1 MPINFTTAAAVPE
14 GTEAVAVPVGAD
26 LDITGAVRS
35 LSSGGPNRSWEEVAV
50 ALDRGN
56 ARDFLAST
64 GFRGEIGQTQSV
76 LVERRHVVAVGT
88 SPAATDGGAPGS
100 AHPSIPTNDD
110 LRRAGAALA
119 RASTR
124 VRSVATTLHTAG
136 NGTPASAQAV
146 VEGLVLA
153 GYRYRPS
160 ATSPEP
166 LLEEVTLVGSAPA
179 AAGARAGKIM
189 AEASLRARRWA
200 DEPARELSPRVFAE
214 AAAEAGAAA
223 GLEVEIW
230 DEERITAERLGCLAS
245 VASGSAQPPRL
256 VRLSYTPVAAK
267 AHLAFVGKGI
277 TFDSGGLSLKSPEAM
292 ETMKGDMGGAA
303 AVVAAL
309 IALPELAAPVRVDG
323 WAAIAENMP
332 GGHATRPGDVVTA
345 RDGTAVEV
353 VNTDAE
359 GRLVLADAL
368 LVAGERHPDAIVD
381 IATLTGGQTIALG
394 PGLAAVLGSDEVVD
408 RVNAAAAAAGE
419 PAWRLP
425 LWAPYKE
432 RLGSEV
438 ADMRNTAR
446 DRAASTIM
454 AALFLQHFVKGI
466 PWAHLDIAAPSH
478 SERDEGLFSRGNTGW
493 GAALC
498 SSWPPRGVRSPGR
511 GER

>member
-1 MPINFTTAAAVPE
+1 MPINFTTAATVPE
-14 GTEAVAVPVGAD
+14 GTEAVGVPVGAN

-35 LSSGGPNRSWEEVAV
+35 LSSPGHNGSWEELAA
-50 ALDRGN
+50 ALEREN

-88 SPAATDGGAPGS
+88 SLAPASSGAPGS
-100 AHPSIPTNDD
+100 GHPSTPTNDD

-124 VRSVATTLHTAG
+124 VRSVATTLHNAG
-136 NGTPASAQAV
+136 DGTPASVQAV
-146 VEGLVLA
+146 VEGVVLA

-160 ATSPEP
+160 AATPEQ
-166 LLEEVTLVGSAPA
+166 LLEEVTLVGPPQA
-179 AAGARAGKIM
+179 AAGARAGQIM

-200 DEPARELSPRVFAE
+200 DQPARELSPPVFAE

-256 VRLSYTPVAAK
+256 VRLSYAPATAR

-277 TFDSGGLSLKSPEAM
+277 TFDSGGLSLKSPDAM

-309 IALPELAAPVRVDG
+309 VALPELAPPVRVDG
-323 WAAIAENMP
+323 WAAMAENMP

-345 RDGTAVEV
+345 RDGTAVEI

-394 PGLAAVLGSDEVVD
+394 PGLAALLGCDEIVD
-408 RVNAAAAAAGE
+408 RVSTAAAAAGE

-432 RLGSEV
+432 RLDSEV
-438 ADMRNTAR
+438 ADMRNVSR

-478 SERDEGLFSRGNTGW
+478 SERDEGWFSRGNTGW
-493 GAALC
+493 GARTLLQLAT
-498 SSWPPRGVRSPGR
+498 SWAM
-511 GER
+511 

>member
-1 MPINFTTAAAVPE
+1 
-14 GTEAVAVPVGAD
+14 
-26 LDITGAVRS
+26 
-35 LSSGGPNRSWEEVAV
+35 
-50 ALDRGN
+50 
-56 ARDFLAST
+56 
-64 GFRGEIGQTQSV
+64 
-76 LVERRHVVAVGT
+76 
-88 SPAATDGGAPGS
+88 
-100 AHPSIPTNDD
+100 
-110 LRRAGAALA
+110 
-119 RASTR
+119 
-124 VRSVATTLHTAG
+124 
-136 NGTPASAQAV
+136 
-146 VEGLVLA
+146 
-153 GYRYRPS
+153 
-160 ATSPEP
+160 
-166 LLEEVTLVGSAPA
+166 
-179 AAGARAGKIM
+179 M

-200 DEPARELSPRVFAE
+200 DEPARELTPQVFAE

-256 VRLSYTPVAAK
+256 VRLSYTPATAQ

-277 TFDSGGLSLKSPEAM
+277 TFDSGGLSLKPADAM

-309 IALPELAAPVRVDG
+309 IALPELAPPVRVDG

-332 GGHATRPGDVVTA
+332 GGHATRPGDVVMA
-345 RDGTAVEV
+345 RDGTAVEI

-394 PGLAAVLGSDEVVD
+394 PGLAAVLGTDEVVD
-408 RVNAAAAAAGE
+408 RVSAAAAAAGE

-432 RLGSEV
+432 RLDSEV
-438 ADMRNTAR
+438 ADMRNVAR

-454 AALFLQHFVKGI
+454 AALFLEHFVKGI

-478 SERDEGLFSRGNTGW
+478 SERDEGWFSRGNTGW
-493 GAALC
+493 GARTLLQLAT
-498 SSWPPRGVRSPGR
+498 SWAT
-511 GER
+511 

>member
-1 MPINFTTAAAVPE
+1 VPINFTVAAAVPD

-35 LSSGGPNRSWEEVAV
+35 LSSAAANGSWDEVAT
-50 ALDRGN
+50 ALERAN

-76 LVERRHVVAVGT
+76 LVERRHLVVVGT
-88 SPAATDGGAPGS
+88 SPAASDGAPSSG
-100 AHPSIPTNDD
+100 HPTVPTDDD

-124 VRSVATTLHTAG
+124 VRSMATTLHTAG

-160 ATSPEP
+160 GATPGP
-166 LLEEVTLVGSAPA
+166 LLEEVTLVGPEQA
-179 AAGARAGKIM
+179 AVSGARAGKIM

-200 DEPARELSPRVFAE
+200 DQPARDLSPQVFAE

-256 VRLSYTPVAAK
+256 VRLSYAPGTSR

-309 IALPELAAPVRVDG
+309 IALPELAPPVRVDG

-345 RDGTAVEV
+345 RDGTAVEI

-394 PGLAAVLGSDEVVD
+394 PGLAALFGSDEIVD
-408 RVNAAAAAAGE
+408 RVSAAAAAAGE

-438 ADMRNTAR
+438 ADMRNVSR

-478 SERDEGLFSRGNTGW
+478 SERDEGWFSRGNTGW
-493 GAALC
+493 GARTLLQLAT
-498 SSWPPRGVRSPGR
+498 SWAT
-511 GER
+511 

>member
-1 MPINFTTAAAVPE
+1 MPINFTIAAAAPE
-14 GTEAVAVPVGAD
+14 ETEAVAVPVGAD

-35 LSSGGPNRSWEEVAV
+35 FSSAGPNGSWEAV
-50 ALDRGN
+50 AAALERAN
-56 ARDFLAST
+56 AGDFLAST

-76 LVERRHVVAVGT
+76 LVERRHVMAVGT
-88 SPAATDGGAPGS
+88 SSAGTSDGAPS
-100 AHPSIPTNDD
+100 SRPPSIPTNDD
-110 LRRAGAALA
+110 LRRAGAALG

-124 VRSVATTLHTAG
+124 VRSVATNLHAAG
-136 NGTPASAQAV
+136 NGTPASVQAV

-153 GYRYRPS
+153 SYRYRPS
-160 ATSPEP
+160 AATPEQ
-166 LLEEVTLVGSAPA
+166 LLEEVTLVGPPQA
-179 AAGARAGKIM
+179 ASGARAGKIM

-200 DEPARELSPRVFAE
+200 DEPARELSPLLFAE
-214 AAAEAGAAA
+214 AAAEAGAAV

-230 DEERITAERLGCLAS
+230 DEERITAEGLGCLAS

-256 VRLSYTPVAAK
+256 VRLSYTPATAR

-277 TFDSGGLSLKSPEAM
+277 TFDSGGLSLKSPDAM

-309 IALPELAAPVRVDG
+309 VALPELALPVRVDG

-345 RDGTAVEV
+345 RDGTAVEI

-368 LVAGERHPDAIVD
+368 LVAGERHPDAIID
-381 IATLTGGQTIALG
+381 IATLTGGQAVALG
-394 PGLAAVLGSDEVVD
+394 PGLAAVLGTDEVVD
-408 RVNAAAAAAGE
+408 RVSAAAAAAGE

-425 LWAPYKE
+425 LWAPYKD
-432 RLGSEV
+432 RLDSEV
-438 ADMRNTAR
+438 ADMRNVAR

-454 AALFLQHFVKGI
+454 AALFLQHFVKDV

-478 SERDEGLFSRGNTGW
+478 SERDEGWFSRGNTGW
-493 GAALC
+493 GARTLLQLAT
-498 SSWPPRGVRSPGR
+498 SWAT
-511 GER
+511 

>member
-1 MPINFTTAAAVPE
+1 VPINFTTAAGVPE

-26 LDITGAVRS
+26 LDITRAVRS
-35 LSSGGPNRSWEEVAV
+35 LSSTGPNGSWEQVAA
-50 ALDRGN
+50 ALEGGN
-56 ARDFLAST
+56 GADFLAST

-88 SPAATDGGAPGS
+88 GPATSDGGAPGS
-100 AHPSIPTNDD
+100 GDKSVPTNDD

-136 NGTPASAQAV
+136 NGSPASVQAV

-153 GYRYRPS
+153 GYRYRSS
-160 ATSPEP
+160 AGTPEQ
-166 LLEEVTLVGSAPA
+166 LLEEVTLVGLPQA
-179 AAGARAGKIM
+179 AASGARAGKTA

-200 DEPARELSPRVFAE
+200 DQPARELSPPVFAE
-214 AAAEAGAAA
+214 AVAEAGAAA

-256 VRLSYTPVAAK
+256 VRLSYTPATVR

-277 TFDSGGLSLKSPEAM
+277 TFDSGGLSLKSPDAM

-303 AVVAAL
+303 AVMAAL
-309 IALPELAAPVRVDG
+309 IALPELAPPVRVDG

-345 RDGTAVEV
+345 RDGTAVEI

-381 IATLTGGQTIALG
+381 IATLTGGQTVALG
-394 PGLAAVLGSDEVVD
+394 PGLAGLLGSDEIVD
-408 RVNAAAAAAGE
+408 RVSAAAAAAGE

-432 RLGSEV
+432 RLDSEV
-438 ADMRNTAR
+438 ADMRNVAR

-454 AALFLQHFVKGI
+454 AALFLQHFVKGL

-478 SERDEGLFSRGNTGW
+478 SERDEGWFSRGNTGW
-493 GAALC
+493 GARTLLQLAT
-498 SSWPPRGVRSPGR
+498 SWAT
-511 GER
+511 

>member
-1 MPINFTTAAAVPE
+1 VPINFTTASAVPA
-14 GTEAVAVPVGAD
+14 GAEAVAVPVGAD
-26 LDITGAVRS
+26 LDVPRAVRS
-35 LSSGGPNRSWEEVAV
+35 IPSDGPNGNWEDVAR
-50 ALDRGN
+50 ALEQGN
-56 ARDFLAST
+56 AGPFLAST
-64 GFRGEIGQTQSV
+64 GFRGEIGQIQSV
-76 LVERRHVVAVGT
+76 LAGGRHLVAVGI
-88 SPAATDGGAPGS
+88 SPATTGGAP
-100 AHPSIPTNDD
+100 PSSEHAGTPTNDD

-119 RASTR
+119 RATTA

-136 NGTPASAQAV
+136 DGTAAAVQAV
-146 VEGLVLA
+146 VEGIVLA

-160 ATSPEP
+160 LAAPEP
-166 LLEEVTLVGSAPA
+166 LLERVTLVGQEQPA
-179 AAGARAGKIM
+179 TTGAHIGKVM

-200 DEPARELSPRVFAE
+200 DEPARELSPRTFAE

-230 DEERITAERLGCLAS
+230 DEERIAAEHLGCLAS
-245 VASGSAQPPRL
+245 VAAGSAEPPRL
-256 VRLSYTPVAAK
+256 VRVTYAPVGAR

-277 TFDSGGLSLKSPEAM
+277 TFDSGGLSLKPADAM

-303 AVVAAL
+303 AVVAAVT
-309 IALPELAAPVRVDG
+309 ALAELAPPVRVDG

-368 LVAGERHPDAIVD
+368 LVAAERRPDAIID
-381 IATLTGGQTIALG
+381 IATLTGGQVVALG
-394 PGLAAVLGSDEVVD
+394 PGLAAVLGTDDLVE
-408 RVNAAAAAAGE
+408 RVLTAGAAAGE

-432 RLGSEV
+432 RLESEV
-438 ADMRNTAR
+438 ADMRNVAR

-454 AALFLQHFVKGI
+454 AALFLQHFVKDI
-466 PWAHLDIAAPSH
+466 PWAHLDIAGPSH
-478 SERDEGLFSRGNTGW
+478 SDRDEGSLSRGNTGW
-493 GAALC
+493 GARTLVQLAT
-498 SSWPPRGVRSPGR
+498 SWAT
-511 GER
+511 

>member
-1 MPINFTTAAAVPE
+1 MSINFTTAAAVPE
-14 GTEAVAVPVGAD
+14 GTEAVAVPVGTD
-26 LDITGAVRS
+26 LDITGALRS
-35 LSSGGPNRSWEEVAV
+35 LSSAGPNGSWEEVAA
-50 ALDRGN
+50 ALERGN
-56 ARDFLAST
+56 AGDFLAST

-76 LVERRHVVAVGT
+76 LVEGRHVVAVGT
-88 SPAATDGGAPGS
+88 SPAATDGGAPSPG
-100 AHPSIPTNDD
+100 HPSVPTNDD

-136 NGTPASAQAV
+136 DGSPASVQAV

-160 ATSPEP
+160 TATPDQ
-166 LLEEVTLVGSAPA
+166 LLEEVTLLGSPQA
-179 AAGARAGKIM
+179 AASGARAGKIM

-200 DEPARELSPRVFAE
+200 DQPARELPPPVFAE

-256 VRLSYTPVAAK
+256 VRLSYTPATAR

-277 TFDSGGLSLKSPEAM
+277 TFDSGGLSLKSPDAM

-309 IALPELAAPVRVDG
+309 IALPELAPPVRVDG

-345 RDGTAVEV
+345 RDGTAVEI

-394 PGLAAVLGSDEVVD
+394 PGLAALLGSDEIVE
-408 RVNAAAAAAGE
+408 RVSAAAAAAGE

-432 RLGSEV
+432 RLDSEV
-438 ADMRNTAR
+438 ADMRNVAR

-454 AALFLQHFVKGI
+454 AALFLQHFAKGI

-478 SERDEGLFSRGNTGW
+478 SERDEGWFSRGNTGW
-493 GAALC
+493 GARTLLQVAT
-498 SSWPPRGVRSPGR
+498 SWAT
-511 GER
+511 

>member
-1 MPINFTTAAAVPE
+1 MPIDFKTAVYVPE
-14 GTEAVAVPVGAD
+14 GSEAVAVPVGAD

-35 LSSGGPNRSWEEVAV
+35 LFSAGPDRNWGEVV
-50 ALDRGN
+50 AALERGN
-56 ARDFLAST
+56 AAGFLAST

-76 LVERRHVVAVGT
+76 LVERWHVVAVGT
-88 SPAATDGGAPGS
+88 KPAATNAGAPDSGQ
-100 AHPSIPTNDD
+100 PSIPTNDD

-136 NGTPASAQAV
+136 DGTAASIQAV

-160 ATSPEP
+160 AATPEQ
-166 LLEEVTLVGSAPA
+166 LLEEVTLVGPPQAAAPA
-179 AAGARAGKIM
+179 ARTGKIM

-200 DEPARELSPRVFAE
+200 DEPARKLSPQVFAE
-214 AAAEAGAAA
+214 AAAEAGAAT

-230 DEERITAERLGCLAS
+230 GEERIIAERLGCLAS

-256 VRLSYTPVAAK
+256 VRLSYTPATAR

-277 TFDSGGLSLKSPEAM
+277 TFDSGGLSLKSAEAM

-309 IALPELAAPVRVDG
+309 IALPELAPPVRVDG
-323 WAAIAENMP
+323 WAALAENMP
-332 GGHATRPGDVVTA
+332 GGHATRPGDVVIA
-345 RDGTAVEV
+345 RDGTAVEI

-394 PGLAAVLGSDEVVD
+394 PGLAGLLGSDEIVD
-408 RVNAAAAAAGE
+408 RVSAAAAAAGE

-432 RLGSEV
+432 RLDSEV
-438 ADMRNTAR
+438 ADMRNVTR

-454 AALFLQHFVKGI
+454 AALFLQHFVKGV
-466 PWAHLDIAAPSH
+466 PWAHLDIAGPSH
-478 SERDEGLFSRGNTGW
+478 SDRDEGCFSRGNTGW
-493 GAALC
+493 GARTLLQLAT
-498 SSWPPRGVRSPGR
+498 SWAT
-511 GER
+511 

>member
-1 MPINFTTAAAVPE
+1 VPINFTTASGVPSGVE
-14 GTEAVAVPVGAD
+14 VVAVPVGAD
-26 LDITGAVRS
+26 LDVPGAVRAIPS
-35 LSSGGPNRSWEEVAV
+35 AGQDGTWENVAQ
-50 ALDRGN
+50 ALERGN
-56 ARDFLAST
+56 ARAFLAST

-76 LVERRHVVAVGT
+76 FVEGQHVLAVGT
-88 SPAATDGGAPGS
+88 SPAGTNGDAASPGGGTALT
-100 AHPSIPTNDD
+100 IDD

-119 RASTR
+119 RASGR
-124 VRSVATTLHTAG
+124 ARSVGTTVHAAG
-136 NGTPASAQAV
+136 DGSPAAVQAV
-146 VEGLVLA
+146 VEGVVLA

-160 ATSPEP
+160 PAAREP
-166 LLEEVTLVGSAPA
+166 LLEDVTLVGQEQSAA
-179 AAGARAGKIM
+179 TGARVGKCM

-200 DEPARELSPRVFAE
+200 DQPARELSPRAFAE
-214 AAAEAGAAA
+214 AAAEAGAAV

-230 DEERITAERLGCLAS
+230 DEERIVAEHLGCLAS
-245 VASGSAQPPRL
+245 VASGSAEPPRL
-256 VRLSYTPVAAK
+256 VRLTYAPSSARG
-267 AHLAFVGKGI
+267 HLAFVGKGI

-309 IALPELAAPVRVDG
+309 TALPELAPPVRVDG

-345 RDGTAVEV
+345 RDGTAVEI

-368 LVAGERHPDAIVD
+368 LVAGERRPDAIVD
-381 IATLTGGQTIALG
+381 VATLTGGQLIALG
-394 PGLAAVLGSDEVVD
+394 HGLAAVLGSDEMVERVV
-408 RVNAAAAAAGE
+408 AAAAAAGE

-432 RLGSEV
+432 KLDSEV
-438 ADMRNTAR
+438 ADMRNVSR

-454 AALFLQHFVKGI
+454 AALFLQHFVKDI

-478 SERDEGLFSRGNTGW
+478 SDRDQGWLSRGNTGW
-493 GAALC
+493 GARTLLQLAT
-498 SSWPPRGVRSPGR
+498 SWST
-511 GER
+511 